1 MQAVRRPDDVYTQ
14 THFEEI
20 TMNASIS
27 RWSRALSLAAAVGI
41 VLTAGAVGAADQ
53 HSDSGG
59 TTAAVT
65 AGAHGSTTMALGE
78 CPIDTTGTGSDAG
91 DTAPGA
97 VGSDAGVHVG
107 GDTDD
112 GTVAGDGSADAGV
125 DVGGDTGDG
134 TVAGDGSAD
143 AGTAGTPS
151 SGSQPSTPAG
161 GGTGDAGSGS
171 VTPGAAGDDG
181 AGALT
186 TGQALLDLDGFVGD
200 GGLGLTV
207 PAPGGALLAAEVGAP
222 SPDDP
227 AHPALVA
234 VDAHADDL
242 AASDVDLDG
251 EHVVAIGDVTA
262 GDEAGTIGD
271 GTLLQGLGTSLIT
284 VVVAP
289 QQHAA
294 PTDDAGVIVPTP
306 GSGGAGGHGT
316 LVDVGDIASTGG
328 SAPLVDADAPLTI
341 TT

>member
-1 MQAVRRPDDVYTQ
+1 
-14 THFEEI
+14 
-20 TMNASIS
+20 MNASIS
-27 RWSRALSLAAAVGI
+27 RWSRALSLAAAAGI
-41 VLTAGAVGAADQ
+41 VLTAGAVGAAGQ
-53 HSDSGG
+53 HNDSGG

-78 CPIDTTGTGSDAG
+78 CPIDTTATGSDAG

-97 VGSDAGVHVG
+97 AGSDAGVHVG

-112 GTVAGDGSADAGV
+112 GTVAGDGSADGGV

-161 GGTGDAGSGS
+161 DSGGDAGSGS
-171 VTPGAAGDDG
+171 VTPGTAGDGG

-186 TGQALLDLDGFVGD
+186 RGQALLDLDGFLGD

-207 PAPGGALLAAEVGAP
+207 PSPGGALLAAEVGAP

-234 VDAHADDL
+234 VDAHGDDL

-251 EHVVAIGDVTA
+251 DHVVAVGDVTGTLAA
-262 GDEAGTIGD
+262 GDEAGIIGG
-271 GTLLQGLGTSLIT
+271 GTLLQGHGTSLIT
-284 VVVAP
+284 VVVTP

-306 GSGGAGGHGT
+306 GSSGAGGHGT

-328 SAPLVDADAPLTI
+328 SAPLVDADAPVTI